1 MIISVASG
9 KGGTG
14 KTTVAT
20 GLAVALVQKGQ
31 RVTYLD
37 ADVEE
42 PNGHIFLKPEIEHTA
57 DVTVLIPEVD
67 HNKCNL
73 CGACAEIC
81 QFNAIAVIGNKVM
94 VFPSLCISCGGC
106 YEVCPE
112 HAITEVPQPVG
123 QIRNGV
129 GRGVRFYE
137 GRLTVGEAISPP
149 VIKALRKAE
158 SDMDVTI
165 IDAPPGTSCPVIEA
179 INNTDFVILV
189 TEPTPFGL
197 NDLKLAVE
205 MVREIGVPHG
215 VVINRADIGNAEVE
229 DYCHLEGLGILLRIP
244 FDRNIA
250 TAYSRGELITT
261 VGNRYLTMMDEL
273 YQHITQQVNY
283 AGTGN
288 SQR

>member
-14 KTTVAT
+14 KTTIAT

-42 PNGHIFLKPEIEHTA
+42 PNGHIFLKPEIAHTS
-57 DVTVLIPEVD
+57 DVTVPIPEVD
-67 HNKCNL
+67 HTKCNL
-73 CGACAEIC
+73 CGECSEIC
-81 QFNAIAVIGNKVM
+81 QFNAIAVIGDKVM

-112 HAITEVPQPVG
+112 HAITEVPQTIG

-129 GRGVRFYE
+129 GVGVMFYE

-179 INNTDFVILV
+179 INNTDYVILV

-197 NDLKLAVE
+197 HDLKLAVE
-205 MVREIGVPHG
+205 MVREIKVPHG
-215 VVINRADIGNAEVE
+215 VVINRADIGNSEVE
-229 DYCHLEGLGILLRIP
+229 AYCRQEGLDILLRIP

-250 TAYSRGELITT
+250 KAYSRGEL
-261 VGNRYLTMMDEL
+261 LTSVDRQYIAMMDEL
-273 YQHITQQVNY
+273 YQHIAKQVNY
-283 AGTGN
+283 VGTGN
-288 SQR
+288 R